1 MSQLTT
7 HAASISDLATE
18 HGFRVGAAESLTGGA
33 VSSALAAAPGAGE
46 WFRGAVVAYSEE
58 VKFEVL
64 GVEPGPLVCEPCA
77 LQMAE
82 GAAKTLGADAV
93 VSTTGVGGP
102 GEQEGEPAGTVYV
115 GLFVHGR
122 ASCTRLELDGDPAEV
137 VEAATTEALG
147 LLLEAMRT
155 AAGSRT

>member
-1 MSQLTT
+1 MSELTSN
-7 HAASISDLATE
+7 AGAISDLAGE

-46 WFRGAVVAYSEE
+46 WYRGGVVAYSEE
-58 VKFEVL
+58 VKYELL

-82 GAAKTLGADAV
+82 GAAKRLGADAV

-102 GEQEGEPAGTVYV
+102 GEQEGEPPGTVYV
-115 GLFVHGR
+115 GVFVQGR
-122 ASCTRLELDGDPAEV
+122 LTGSRLQLEGDPAEV
-137 VEAATTEALG
+137 VEEATTQALA
-147 LLLEAMRT
+147 LLRDAMAA
-155 AAGSRT
+155 AAGSEG

>member
-1 MSQLTT
+1 MSQLSTN
-7 HAASISDLATE
+7 AEAISDLASE

-46 WFRGAVVAYSEE
+46 WYRGGIVAYSEE

-102 GEQEGEPAGTVYV
+102 GEQEGHPPGTVYV
-115 GLFVHGR
+115 GVFVQG
-122 ASCTRLELDGDPAEV
+122 SLTCSKLELVGDPAEV

-147 LLLEAMRT
+147 LLRDAMAVAVRS
-155 AAGSRT
+155 GD